1 MHSLAN
7 SVDPD
12 EITHNA
18 AFNQG
23 LDCFTVTKKTTKKQQ
38 QQYSAKELYFYVGII
53 T

>member
-23 LDCFTVTKKTTKKQQ
+23 LDCFTVTKKTTKKKNNNNIQRKN
-38 QQYSAKELYFYVGII
+38 YIFMWEL
-53 T
+53 

>member
-23 LDCFTVTKKTTKKQQ
+23 LDCFTVTKTTKKNNNNIQRKN
-38 QQYSAKELYFYVGII
+38 YIFMWEL
-53 T
+53 